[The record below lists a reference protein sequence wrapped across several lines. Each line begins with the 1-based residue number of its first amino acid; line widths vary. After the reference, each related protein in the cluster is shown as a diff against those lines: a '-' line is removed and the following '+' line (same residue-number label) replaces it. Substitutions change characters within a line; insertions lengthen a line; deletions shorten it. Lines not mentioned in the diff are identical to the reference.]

1 MRILFVCTGNTCRS
15 PIAEKIFRKII
26 AEEGL
31 SESIEIQSA
40 GTFAYNGVTA
50 SSNALRVLESKGITE
65 PHTSQIVTPEL
76 MEWSTLIL
84 TMTRSHKA
92 SLLQAYPHMAE
103 KIYTLKEY
111 ANPES
116 PTGIEISDPFGG
128 SLEIYEECAR
138 EIEESL
144 RELLKN
150 IKGQQMNPQ
159 GQGLES
165 P

>member
-15 PIAEKIFRKII
+15 PMAEKIFRKLVT
-26 AEEGL
+26 EEGL
-31 SESIEIQSA
+31 SENIEIKSA
-40 GTFAYNGVTA
+40 GIFAFDGASA
-50 SSNALRVLESKGITE
+50 SSNAQRVLEGKGIAE
-65 PHTSQIVTPEL
+65 PHSAQMVTPGL
-76 MEWSTLIL
+76 MEWATLIL

-92 SLLQAYPHMAE
+92 ALIQTYPHMAE

-116 PTGIEISDPFGG
+116 PNGIEISDPFGG

-144 RELLKN
+144 RELLN
-150 IKGQQMNPQ
+150 TIKTQQTKAP
-159 GQGLES
+159 
-165 P
+165 

>member
-15 PIAEKIFRKII
+15 PMAEKIFRKLVI
-26 AEEGL
+26 EEGL
-31 SESIEIQSA
+31 NEGLEIQSA
-40 GTFAYNGVTA
+40 GTFAYNGVSA
-50 SSNALRVLESKGITE
+50 SSNALQVLEFKGITE
-65 PHTSQIVTPEL
+65 PHTAQIVTPDL
-76 MEWSTLIL
+76 MEWSTLVL

-92 SLLQAYPHMAE
+92 SLLQAYPQMAE

-128 SLEIYEECAR
+128 SLDVYEECAR

-150 IKGQQMNPQ
+150 IKAQQMNPQ
-159 GQGLES
+159 GQRLES

>member
-15 PIAEKIFRKII
+15 PIAEKIFRKIL

-31 SESIEIQSA
+31 NEGIATQSA
-40 GTFAYNGVTA
+40 GTFAYNGVCA
-50 SSNALRVLESKGITE
+50 SSNAIRVLESKGITE
-65 PHTSQIVTPEL
+65 PHSSQTVTPDL
-76 MEWSTLIL
+76 MKWSTLIL

-92 SLLQAYPHMAE
+92 SLLQAYPQMAE

-128 SLEIYEECAR
+128 SLEVYEECAR

-150 IKGQQMNPQ
+150 IKAQQMNTH

>member
-15 PIAEKIFRKII
+15 PMAEKIFRKLVI
-26 AEEGL
+26 EEGL
-31 SESIEIQSA
+31 NEGLEIQSA
-40 GTFAYNGVTA
+40 GTFAYNGVSA
-50 SSNALRVLESKGITE
+50 SSNALQVLESKGITE
-65 PHTSQIVTPEL
+65 PHTAQIVTPDL
-76 MEWSTLIL
+76 MEWSTLVL

-92 SLLQAYPHMAE
+92 SLLQAYPQMAE

-128 SLEIYEECAR
+128 SLDVYEECAR

-150 IKGQQMNPQ
+150 IKAQQMNPQ
-159 GQGLES
+159 GQRLES

>member
-1 MRILFVCTGNTCRS
+1 M
-15 PIAEKIFRKII
+15 AEKIFHKLIT
-26 AEEGL
+26 EEGL
-31 SESIEIQSA
+31 NERIQMQSA
-40 GTFAYNGVTA
+40 GTCAYTGVSA
-50 SSNALRVLESKGITE
+50 SSNALRVLESKGITQ
-65 PHTSQIVTPEL
+65 PHTSQTVTPEL

-84 TMTRSHKA
+84 TMTRSHKE

-103 KIYTLKEY
+103 KIYTIKEY

-116 PTGIEISDPFGG
+116 STGIEISDPFGG
-128 SLEIYEECAR
+128 SLKVYEECAQ

-150 IKGQQMNPQ
+150 IKNMKAQQMNHQ